1 MVTKYYD
8 VKQRSDEWIKIR
20 SSCDITASVAPA
32 LLGYDENC
40 STSEAINK
48 IVYQINDDLSSNPFV
63 INGINLESIARET
76 LEIELDKKINECG
89 IFVFNYWL
97 GGSPDGLVEGES
109 AIVEIKCPYKNFD
122 IKEKY
127 IVQCLINMMLADAEK
142 CYLYIYDHTGVN
154 SKLEPIVRDRD
165 RESEILSS
173 LYEIKC
179 DMPEYKKQLDNLLN
193 DILCY
198 EDISEEIK
206 RLETKKKE
214 LSAKIIDMTVNG
226 QYCAKHKISHVVR
239 DGAINHRKYC
249 LDHGITVGEEY
260 RGEPTKYLKIS

>member
-20 SSCDITASVAPA
+20 SSCDITASAAPA

-40 STSEAINK
+40 GTAEMINK
-48 IVYQINDDLSSNPFV
+48 IAYRLDDDLSSNPFV
-63 INGINLESIARET
+63 INGVNLEPIARET

-89 IFVFNYWL
+89 IFVFDNWL

-109 AIVEIKCPYKNFD
+109 AIVEIKCPYENFE

-127 IVQCLINMMLADAEK
+127 IIQCLVNMRLADVEK

-179 DMPEYKKQLDNLLN
+179 EMPEYKKQLDNLLN

-214 LSAKIIDMTVNG
+214 LSSKIMNMTHNG
-226 QYCAKHKISHVVR
+226 QYCAKHKISHVMR
-239 DGAINHRKYC
+239 YGAINYRKYC
-249 LDHGITVGEEY
+249 LDHGITVGDEY
-260 RGEPTKYLKIS
+260 RGEPTEYLKIS

>member
-20 SSCDITASVAPA
+20 SSCDITASIAPA

-40 STSEAINK
+40 SVAEMINRLA
-48 IVYQINDDLSSNPFV
+48 YRLDYDLSSNPFV
-63 INGINLESIARET
+63 INGINLESTARET
-76 LEIELDKKINECG
+76 LEIELNKKINECG
-89 IFVFNYWL
+89 IFVFDYWL

-109 AIVEIKCPYKNFD
+109 AIVEIKCPYKNFE

-127 IVQCLINMMLADAEK
+127 IVQCLINMRLADVDK

-154 SKLEPIVRDRD
+154 SKLETIVRDRD
-165 RESEILSS
+165 RESDILRS
-173 LYEIKC
+173 LYKIKC
-179 DMPEYKKQLDNLLN
+179 DIPEYKKQLDNLLN
-193 DILCY
+193 EIVCY
-198 EDISEEIK
+198 QCISDEIK
-206 RLETKKKE
+206 ELETKKKE
-214 LSAKIIDMTVNG
+214 LSAKIMNMTHNG
-226 QYCAKHKISHVVR
+226 QYCAKHKISHVIR
-239 DGAINHRKYC
+239 DGAINYRKYC